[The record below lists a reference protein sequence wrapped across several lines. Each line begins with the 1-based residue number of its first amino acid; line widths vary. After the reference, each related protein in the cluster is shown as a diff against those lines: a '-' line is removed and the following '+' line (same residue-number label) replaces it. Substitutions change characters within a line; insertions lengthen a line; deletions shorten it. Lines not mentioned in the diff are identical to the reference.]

1 MRSGVGGCNRHLP
14 ADRADPGPVPAHSA
28 GTGRPAGREG
38 RFGPTGWRPE
48 RPNGEKQ
55 RSGGNAA
62 LRPAFAQ

>member
-38 RFGPTGWRPE
+38 RFGPSART
-48 RPNGEKQ
+48 NSEKQ
-55 RSGGNAA
+55 RYDGNAA